1 MLFQQAFT
9 RFNDITSSSAAA
21 RFTPVPHYLESL
33 LDQAA
38 SSAPFL
44 LGQTADDV
52 NEDEII
58 TIEPDCTGD
67 GCGTF
72 EEEPYVPGSYEY
84 CEYTYDPY
92 WCPSQSW
99 DYPEEAS
106 KEDVH
111 VIVWTSLWQW
121 GFPLLIYDILAQ
133 KAMEETGSTD
143 PDVYADREVR
153 AWEEIAFW
161 SAVTWGS
168 TFVLTLPGLSEV
180 LMPVSAFWIEHG
192 LSNLMI
198 PAYLRCLYLMLEVAI
213 LEEV

>member
-1 MLFQQAFT
+1 MLFQQAVT
-9 RFNDITSSSAAA
+9 RFSDLTSFSTVAS
-21 RFTPVPHYLESL
+21 FTPVPHYLEKL

-44 LGQTADDV
+44 LGQTADST

-58 TIEPDCTGD
+58 LEPDCEGD

-72 EEEPYVPGSYEY
+72 EEEWYEPGSYEY
-84 CEYTYDPY
+84 CQSTYDPY

-99 DYPEEAS
+99 DYPAEPT
-106 KEDVH
+106 KDDVH
-111 VIVWTSLWQW
+111 GIVWTSLWQW
-121 GFPLLIYDILAQ
+121 GFPLLIYDILAE

-143 PDVYADREVR
+143 PLVYANREVR

-161 SAVTWGS
+161 SVVTWGS